1 MAAREVGR
9 EGGRAEVRDAGARS
23 EMSSWIMLAGPGLTG
38 WRHHTTPVSEGTRQW

>member
-23 EMSSWIMLAGPGLTG
+23 EMSSWIMLAGRAWAEWLAAP
-38 WRHHTTPVSEGTRQW
+38 PVSEGTRQL